1 VKVADVLN
9 PDALHH
15 ELDRLEGWA
24 GTTGGIEKTFGF
36 SDFNGSVAFVNRVAK
51 VADELDHHPDVQISW
66 NKVTLGLVTHSAG
79 GVTQN
84 DIELAR
90 RIDPLATD
98 DPAEA
103 RSSTDIDLTPAKPE
117 EPGATRAV

>member
-1 VKVADVLN
+1 VVDLLN

-15 ELDRLEGWA
+15 ELDRLEGWS
-24 GTTGGIEKTFGF
+24 GTTQGLEKTFAF
-36 SDFNGSVAFVNRVAK
+36 ADFNGSVAFVNRVAK
-51 VADELDHHPDVQISW
+51 VADELDHHPDVRISW
-66 NKVTLGLVTHSAG
+66 NKVTLSLVTHSAG

-90 RIDPLATD
+90 RVDPLATD

-103 RSSTDIDLTPAKPE
+103 RSSTDTDIIPAKPAD
-117 EPGATRAV
+117 PGATRAV

>member
-1 VKVADVLN
+1 MADVLN

-15 ELDRLEGWA
+15 ELDRLQGWG
-24 GTTGGIEKTFGF
+24 GTTQGLEKRFTFA
-36 SDFNGSVAFVNRVAK
+36 DFNGSVAFVNRVAA
-51 VADELDHHPDVQISW
+51 VADELDHHPDVTISW
-66 NKVTLGLVTHSAG
+66 NTVTLRLVTHSSG
-79 GVTQN
+79 GVTQS

-103 RSSTDIDLTPAKPE
+103 RNLTSTDVDPARPQDG
-117 EPGATRAV
+117 GATRA

>member
-1 VKVADVLN
+1 VADVLN

-15 ELDRLEGWA
+15 ELARLEGWN
-24 GTTGGIEKTFGF
+24 GTTAGLEKRFTFADERAGARF
-36 SDFNGSVAFVNRVAK
+36 LERVAV
-51 VADELDHHPDVQISW
+51 VAGELNHHPDVTDGGAEL
-66 NKVTLGLVTHSAG
+66 TLTLVTHSAC
-79 GVTQN
+79 GVTQL

-103 RSSTDIDLTPAKPE
+103 RAITPSDVDPASPDAG
-117 EPGATRAV
+117 GATRSL